1 MKCVTILF
9 ICYLLFGFSQGYSQ
23 IPNYVPQNGLVGW
36 WPFNGNANDESG
48 NGNHGVMIDGASNVP
63 DRFDTP
69 NYALGLDGMND
80 YVRLLYPFVD
90 CVDFSISAWVL
101 HTNKGNYSGI
111 LSDADQA
118 LENDLYFNINDSE
131 IGITADKSGR
141 NLRSC
146 NLPSIRNYVSFY
158 NKGSFDSV
166 WVHVVVT
173 TTQNQTKIYINGE
186 LKGES
191 NVGGSNVG
199 YHNPNPVFGKIT
211 DQGYSIQY
219 FRGKLDDIGIWDRVL
234 DSNEMKRLFNN
245 ESSLCSYVIKES
257 DTTICPGTS
266 LKLNAIQTSKTKSL
280 IPQDGLVGYWPFNGN
295 ANDESGNGNHGK
307 IIGELELTSDRLD
320 ISSSSYNF
328 TGNGHIQLPNINLP
342 SFTLNA
348 WVKRNTNTTDNG
360 VVISKHYSSSRTNS
374 SYLMYSA
381 PEANNYCT
389 PKIYF
394 TNTSTNPSS
403 VQAKDSSWCDSNWHM
418 ITGTLDSSWLKIYF
432 DGVLV
437 DSISGGVALSTDFP
451 TLIGSSYSFLGEI
464 TNQNFGKIDDVAFY
478 NRSLTRNEV
487 FRLFETQSSN
497 CRDTLSNDK
506 FNWSDGQN
514 GRTITVN
521 PDTSTTYVLTVTD
534 GLIIHQ
540 DSIRVTVG
548 GDSCYS
554 CTYAIL
560 EQDTVICEGTTL
572 QLHAELSDT
581 TKAYIPKEG
590 LIGYWPFNGNA
601 NDESGN
607 GNHGKVNGASLTKGR
622 NGKDNQA
629 YAFDGV
635 DDFIQTN
642 NDSISSDGYA
652 ISAWFK
658 TTNNAEGQGL
668 VISRSQSQVDGI
680 YLNKDRIVQCMS
692 NCNKSF
698 HLNEKT
704 IQYNDDKWHHF
715 VSVYDGKQMRGYI
728 DGQLYSMQDQVG
740 TICLNAPFEFGNDRP
755 YARFYKGI
763 LDDIAIWNRPL
774 SDSEVVSLF
783 KLESVKVNT
792 TIPQDGLIGYWP
804 FNGNAQDQ
812 SSLAN
817 HGEVNGATLTTDRCD
832 KRNSAYEF
840 NGIDNFIEV
849 KDSESL
855 SNMNSIT
862 MSAWIF
868 LDNDSKPFQGILT
881 KWWQG
886 VNCTDNSDNYCMA
899 INNVPQTNNEAK
911 FVCGTNNYTNY
922 QLQSTVKVNTNNW
935 MHLSFVHDKTV
946 GGKLYINGV
955 FAGSTDIPGEIC
967 KSTNPLLIG
976 ADNNRG
982 TYWRFFDGK
991 IDDLAIWNRALSDS
1005 EIVDV
1010 YNAGSCNCLDTLS
1023 EDKFKWSTGEKGRK
1037 ITVSPNTSTMYT
1049 LEVNRGQIIDRDT
1062 IHVTVLESPKP
1073 DIFGHVKVYE
1083 RQVNYSY
1090 YTQLND
1096 SSTYEWTITGNGK
1109 LSSTNGGSSILV
1121 DFKEPGYAYL
1131 TVTETNKYGCKK
1143 DTTITIRIYGITDI
1157 DESEKNSQMLTIY
1170 PNPINEFNSLTVQ
1183 AFLPPSSRSYLTITN
1198 MLGKTLET
1206 IELGNNDSYSEIK
1219 LPLSTEGL
1227 SNGVYMIQL
1236 HINGEYI
1243 SRTLIINR

>member
-1 MKCVTILF
+1 
-9 ICYLLFGFSQGYSQ
+9 LFGFSQGYSQ

-48 NGNHGVMIDGASNVP
+48 NGNNGTVSGASLTS
-63 DRFDTP
+63 DRFDIPKSCYYFNGMDNVIEVSDSRFIDTTSITISVWIYPEDTIDNKIISKSDWNNASGEMFSLYLEDSLNLEFKSQSSCIP
-69 NYALGLDGMND
+69 NNRWNRITLTK
-80 YVRLLYPFVD
+80 P
-90 CVDFSISAWVL
+90 DFFLNRWHHLVVSF
-101 HTNKGNYSGI
+101 NNYSRKCYIDGK
-111 LSDADQA
+111 LVNF
-118 LENDLYFNINDSE
+118 ENSLKEIDICPGGQLRIGAWWSKDVNYFKGKIDDICIWNRELTDDEVIQLFTQVVSN
-131 IGITADKSGR
+131 
-141 NLRSC
+141 C
-146 NLPSIRNYVSFY
+146 VYSIR
-158 NKGSFDSV
+158 
-166 WVHVVVT
+166 
-173 TTQNQTKIYINGE
+173 
-186 LKGES
+186 
-191 NVGGSNVG
+191 
-199 YHNPNPVFGKIT
+199 
-211 DQGYSIQY
+211 
-219 FRGKLDDIGIWDRVL
+219 
-234 DSNEMKRLFNN
+234 
-245 ESSLCSYVIKES
+245 ES

-266 LKLNAIQTSKTKSL
+266 LKLNVIQTSKTKSL

-295 ANDESGNGNHGK
+295 ANDESGNGNHGIVDGAILTTNRCGKKDKAYYFDGIDDK
-307 IIGELELTSDRLD
+307 ITIRDSSNLRPKSITCAAWVYCEDPNPISQILSKNAGNIITESIDMVISNDLGYNFMANIGGPDYYGNWLQ
-320 ISSSSYNF
+320 SSSK
-328 TGNGHIQLPNINLP
+328 
-342 SFTLNA
+342 
-348 WVKRNTNTTDNG
+348 V
-360 VVISKHYSSSRTNS
+360 
-374 SYLMYSA
+374 
-381 PEANNYCT
+381 
-389 PKIYF
+389 
-394 TNTSTNPSS
+394 
-403 VQAKDSSWCDSNWHM
+403 KDSSWQYMTFVFDSENNK
-418 ITGTLDSSWLKIYF
+418 ITTYINDKVVG
-432 DGVLV
+432 
-437 DSISGGVALSTDFP
+437 DSIELLEITYDSLPWS
-451 TLIGSSYSFLGEI
+451 IGSQRENGQWSWHFK
-464 TNQNFGKIDDVAFY
+464 GKIDDISIWNRPLKIDEVIQAFSY
-478 NRSLTRNEV
+478 SDCGCEDSLSDS
-487 FRLFETQSSN
+487 LFTWSN
-497 CRDTLSNDK
+497 
-506 FNWSDGQN
+506 GQK

-521 PDTSTTYVLTVTD
+521 PDISTIYRLTVRD
-534 GLIIHQ
+534 GSTIHQ
-540 DSIRVTVG
+540 DSIRVSVR

-554 CTYAIL
+554 CTYGIL
-560 EQDTVICEGTTL
+560 EQDSVICEGTTL

-607 GNHGKVNGASLTKGR
+607 GNHGIVYGASLTKGR

-642 NDSISSDGYA
+642 NDSISTDGYA

-774 SDSEVVSLF
+774 SDEEVVKLF
-783 KLESVKVNT
+783 KSESVETYTKM
-792 TIPQDGLIGYWP
+792 PQDGLIGFWP

-817 HGEVNGATLTTDRCD
+817 HGEVNGATLTTDRCE

-868 LDNDSKPFQGILT
+868 LDKDSEPNQGIIT

-886 VNCTDNSDNYCMA
+886 VNCTNNSDNYAMV
-899 INNVPQTNNEAK
+899 ISNVPQTNNEAK
-911 FVCGTNNYTNY
+911 FVCATNNYTNY
-922 QLQSTVKVNTNNW
+922 QLQSTVKVNTDNW

-946 GGKLYINGV
+946 GGKLFINGV

-1010 YNAGSCNCLDTLS
+1010 YKAGSCNCVDTLS

-1049 LEVNRGQIIDRDT
+1049 LEVNRGQITDRDT

-1096 SSTYEWTITGNGK
+1096 SSTYEWKISGNGK

-1157 DESEKNSQMLTIY
+1157 YESEKNSQMLTIY
-1170 PNPINEFNSLTVQ
+1170 PNPINEFGSVMVK
-1183 AFLPPSSRSYLTITN
+1183 AFIPPSIRASVSIMD
-1198 MLGKTLET
+1198 MLGKNLVTS
-1206 IELGNNDSYSEIK
+1206 ELDGHNTYREIHV
-1219 LPLSTEGL
+1219 PISTESL
-1227 SNGVYMIQL
+1227 INGIYMIQL
-1236 HINGEYI
+1236 RMDGNVI
-1243 SRTLIINR
+1243 SKKLIINR